1 MKTEQEVRE
10 MKDKLTEILN
20 NQKLR
25 ASQMVS
31 LDEIITLGWVL
42 GEQENW
48 NDNVFRMY
56 KAKKKT

>member
-1 MKTEQEVRE
+1 MKTEQEVRA

-48 NDNVFRMY
+48 NDEVFRMY
-56 KAKKKT
+56 NKKLKT